1 VTYLRVVFQSGINSH
16 FCPMRLWLGARLSS
30 YASATGVRRSSLS
43 PSNVA
48 GGFMQFDLSAVETA
62 TLVFIGTLGFAVL
75 LAAFV
80 LTAGL
85 IALVLLGAGKLTWMV
100 VVNTL
105 MAVVHG
111 INSGWD
117 KLVHRASAVELPGD
131 FQGQTSPSTGTYP
144 RVILRDS

>member
-1 VTYLRVVFQSGINSH
+1 
-16 FCPMRLWLGARLSS
+16 
-30 YASATGVRRSSLS
+30 
-43 PSNVA
+43 
-48 GGFMQFDLSAVETA
+48 MQFDLSSVETA
-62 TLVFIGTLGFAVL
+62 TLVFIGTLVFGAI

-85 IALVLLGAGKLTWMV
+85 IALVLLGAGKLTWMALA
-100 VVNTL
+100 NTL

-111 INSGWD
+111 INYGWD
-117 KLVHRASAVELPGD
+117 RLVHRAAAVDLSGD

>member
-1 VTYLRVVFQSGINSH
+1 MH
-16 FCPMRLWLGARLSS
+16 
-30 YASATGVRRSSLS
+30 
-43 PSNVA
+43 SNVAA

-62 TLVFIGTLGFAVL
+62 TLVFIGTLVFGAI

-85 IALVLLGAGKLTWMV
+85 VALVVLGAGKLTWV
-100 VVNTL
+100 VVSNSL
-105 MAVVHG
+105 LAVVHG

-117 KLVHRASAVELPGD
+117 RLVHRASAVDLSGD
-131 FQGQTSPSTGTYP
+131 FQGQTAPSTGTYP